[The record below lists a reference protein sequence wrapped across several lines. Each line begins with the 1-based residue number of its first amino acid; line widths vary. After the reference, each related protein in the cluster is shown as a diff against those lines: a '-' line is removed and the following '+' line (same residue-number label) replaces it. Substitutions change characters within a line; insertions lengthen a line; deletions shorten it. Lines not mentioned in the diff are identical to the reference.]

1 MAWAVRGQVIWRDRQ
16 VCGQFRQYTGL
27 TALSGRNPEGVLKYP
42 QHTSTGEHLTI
53 MTADTKPTPE
63 HRRNV
68 VVAYI
73 ILAIGALGMLL
84 AGWRYWPSQP
94 PPDFANYDDI
104 DARKEAFFG
113 YFLPLVEMR
122 NEEILK
128 LRAELLR
135 LRDNMDD
142 LSGRQQRRVA
152 QLAEDYDIEAF
163 AINEPGDWDTLLRR
177 VDVVPPS
184 LALAQAA
191 NESGWGLSR
200 FALEGNN
207 YFGHWCYVEGCGL
220 VPDSRP
226 AGARHEVAAFDSP
239 AQSVQR
245 YIRNLNSHEAY
256 RDLRVKRSELREND
270 ELITGLELVE
280 GLAQYSQRGQAYIR
294 ELRSM
299 IRFNELD
306 VLDESPAADVLP
318 LGTHTSQ

>member
-1 MAWAVRGQVIWRDRQ
+1 
-16 VCGQFRQYTGL
+16 
-27 TALSGRNPEGVLKYP
+27 
-42 QHTSTGEHLTI
+42 
-53 MTADTKPTPE
+53 MTADIESKSRLSRE
-63 HRRNV
+63 VLAAH
-68 VVAYI
+68 I
-73 ILAIGALGMLL
+73 ILAIGALSLL
-84 AGWRYWPSQP
+84 LTGWRYWPAQQLAP
-94 PPDFANYDDI
+94 LPDFALYEDT

-122 NEEILK
+122 NKEILE

-135 LRDNMDD
+135 LREDMDG
-142 LSGRQQRRVA
+142 LSGRQQRRVVR
-152 QLAEDYDIEAF
+152 LAEDYEIDEF
-163 AINEPGDWDTLLRR
+163 DVNEPGDWDTLLRR

-245 YIRNLNSHEAY
+245 YIRNLNSHDAY
-256 RDLRVKRSELREND
+256 RGLRLKRSELRQSD
-270 ELITGLELVE
+270 ELITGLELAE
-280 GLAQYSQRGQAYIR
+280 GLTQYSQRGQEYIR
-294 ELRSM
+294 ELQSM

-306 VLDESPAADVLP
+306 ALDEPSEADILP

>member
-1 MAWAVRGQVIWRDRQ
+1 
-16 VCGQFRQYTGL
+16 
-27 TALSGRNPEGVLKYP
+27 
-42 QHTSTGEHLTI
+42 
-53 MTADTKPTPE
+53 MTADIDSNDLSRQRKQILTA
-63 HRRNV
+63 HV
-68 VVAYI
+68 
-73 ILAIGALGMLL
+73 ILAIGALGLL
-84 AGWRYWPSQP
+84 FTGWRYWPTLQRP
-94 PPDFANYDDI
+94 PLPDFALYEDVE
-104 DARKEAFFG
+104 ARKDAFFG

-135 LRDNMDD
+135 LRDNKDD
-142 LSGRQQRRVA
+142 LSGRQQRRVT
-152 QLAEDYDIEAF
+152 QLAEDYEIDEFDIT
-163 AINEPGDWDTLLRR
+163 EPGDWDTLLRR

-220 VPDSRP
+220 IPDSRP

-245 YIRNLNSHEAY
+245 YIRNLNSHDAY
-256 RDLRVKRSELREND
+256 RELRMKRSELRQKE
-270 ELITGLELVE
+270 ELITGLELAE
-280 GLAQYSQRGQAYIR
+280 GLTQYSQRGQEYIR
-294 ELRSM
+294 ELQAM

-306 VLDESPAADVLP
+306 ALDEPGEAETLP
-318 LGTHTSQ
+318 LGTHTTP

>member
-1 MAWAVRGQVIWRDRQ
+1 MTAEIESNKHFPQRKQV
-16 VCGQFRQYTGL
+16 L
-27 TALSGRNPEGVLKYP
+27 TA
-42 QHTSTGEHLTI
+42 H
-53 MTADTKPTPE
+53 
-63 HRRNV
+63 
-68 VVAYI
+68 I
-73 ILAIGALGMLL
+73 ILAVGAVALL
-84 AGWRYWPSQP
+84 FTGWRYWPAQQLP
-94 PPDFANYDDI
+94 PLPDFALYEDT

-128 LRAELLR
+128 LRADLLH
-135 LRDNMDD
+135 LRERAGD
-142 LSGRQQRRVA
+142 LSGRQQRRLV
-152 QLAEDYDIEAF
+152 QLAADYE
-163 AINEPGDWDTLLRR
+163 INEFDSNEAGDWDTLLRR

-220 VPDSRP
+220 IPDSRP

-245 YIRNLNSHEAY
+245 YIRNLNSHDAY
-256 RDLRVKRSELREND
+256 RELRLKRSELRQNE
-270 ELITGLELVE
+270 ELITGLELAE
-280 GLAQYSQRGQAYIR
+280 GLTQYSQRGQEYIR
-294 ELRSM
+294 ELQAM

-306 VLDESPAADVLP
+306 VLDEPNEADVLP
-318 LGTHTSQ
+318 LGTHTTP

>member
-1 MAWAVRGQVIWRDRQ
+1 
-16 VCGQFRQYTGL
+16 
-27 TALSGRNPEGVLKYP
+27 
-42 QHTSTGEHLTI
+42 
-53 MTADTKPTPE
+53 MTADIESNNHFLQRKQVLTA
-63 HRRNV
+63 H
-68 VVAYI
+68 I
-73 ILAIGALGMLL
+73 ILAIGALSLL
-84 AGWRYWPSQP
+84 FTGWRFWPAQQLP
-94 PPDFANYDDI
+94 PLPDFALYEDI
-104 DARKEAFFG
+104 DARKNAFFG

-135 LRDNMDD
+135 QRENMND
-142 LSGRQQRRVA
+142 LSGRQQRRVM
-152 QLAEDYDIEAF
+152 QLAEDYEIDEFDIT
-163 AINEPGDWDTLLRR
+163 EPGDWDTLLRR

-220 VPDSRP
+220 IPDSRP

-245 YIRNLNSHEAY
+245 YIRNLNSHDAY
-256 RDLRVKRSELREND
+256 RDLRLKRSELRQNE
-270 ELITGLELVE
+270 ELITGLELAE
-280 GLAQYSQRGQAYIR
+280 GLTQYSQRGQEYIR
-294 ELRSM
+294 ELQAM

-306 VLDESPAADVLP
+306 ALDEPDEAEVLP
-318 LGTHTSQ
+318 LGTNTAP

>member
-1 MAWAVRGQVIWRDRQ
+1 MTTDIESNKHFPQRKQV
-16 VCGQFRQYTGL
+16 L
-27 TALSGRNPEGVLKYP
+27 TA
-42 QHTSTGEHLTI
+42 H
-53 MTADTKPTPE
+53 
-63 HRRNV
+63 
-68 VVAYI
+68 I
-73 ILAIGALGMLL
+73 ILAVGAVALL
-84 AGWRYWPSQP
+84 FTGWRYWPAQQLP
-94 PPDFANYDDI
+94 PLPDFALYEDT

-128 LRAELLR
+128 LRADLLH
-135 LRDNMDD
+135 LRERAGD
-142 LSGRQQRRVA
+142 LSGRQQRRLV
-152 QLAEDYDIEAF
+152 QLAADYE
-163 AINEPGDWDTLLRR
+163 INEYDSNEAGDWDTLLRR

-220 VPDSRP
+220 IPDSRP

-245 YIRNLNSHEAY
+245 YIRNLNSHDAY
-256 RDLRVKRSELREND
+256 RELRLTRSELRQNE
-270 ELITGLELVE
+270 ELITGLELAE
-280 GLAQYSQRGQAYIR
+280 GLTQYSQRGQEYIR
-294 ELRSM
+294 ELQAM

-306 VLDESPAADVLP
+306 VLDEPNEADVLP
-318 LGTHTSQ
+318 LGTHTTP

>member
-1 MAWAVRGQVIWRDRQ
+1 MTAEIESNKHFPQRKQV
-16 VCGQFRQYTGL
+16 L
-27 TALSGRNPEGVLKYP
+27 TA
-42 QHTSTGEHLTI
+42 H
-53 MTADTKPTPE
+53 
-63 HRRNV
+63 
-68 VVAYI
+68 I
-73 ILAIGALGMLL
+73 ILAVGAVALL
-84 AGWRYWPSQP
+84 FTGWRYWPAQQLP
-94 PPDFANYDDI
+94 PLPDFALYEDT

-128 LRAELLR
+128 LRADLLH
-135 LRDNMDD
+135 LRERAGD
-142 LSGRQQRRVA
+142 LSGRQQRRLV
-152 QLAEDYDIEAF
+152 QLAADYE
-163 AINEPGDWDTLLRR
+163 INEFDSNEAGDWDTLLRR

-220 VPDSRP
+220 IPDSRP

-245 YIRNLNSHEAY
+245 YIRNLNSHDAY
-256 RDLRVKRSELREND
+256 RELRLTRSELRQNE
-270 ELITGLELVE
+270 ELITGLELAE
-280 GLAQYSQRGQAYIR
+280 GLTQYSQRGQEYIR
-294 ELRSM
+294 ELQAM

-306 VLDESPAADVLP
+306 VLDEPNEADVLP
-318 LGTHTSQ
+318 LGTHTTP